1 MIFLVEHN
9 RSEGELVSFQEFPN
23 SSRSL
28 AEEAFLN
35 LEIKLNRS
43 NVEHEVV
50 LLEAPNKTALLKT
63 HRRYFDTL
71 KQMILAPI

>member
-1 MIFLVEHN
+1 MIFLVEYN
-9 RSEGELVSFQEFPN
+9 RSEGELVSFQEFPD
-23 SSRSL
+23 SSRFL
-28 AEEAFLN
+28 AEEALLK
-35 LEIKLNRS
+35 LEIDLNRS

>member
-1 MIFLVEHN
+1 MIFLVEYN
-9 RSEGELVSFQEFPN
+9 RAKGELVSFREFPE

-28 AEEAFLN
+28 AEEALLD
-35 LEIKLNRS
+35 LEIALNRS
-43 NVEHEVV
+43 SVEHEVV
-50 LLEAPNKTALLKT
+50 ILEAPNKTALLKT